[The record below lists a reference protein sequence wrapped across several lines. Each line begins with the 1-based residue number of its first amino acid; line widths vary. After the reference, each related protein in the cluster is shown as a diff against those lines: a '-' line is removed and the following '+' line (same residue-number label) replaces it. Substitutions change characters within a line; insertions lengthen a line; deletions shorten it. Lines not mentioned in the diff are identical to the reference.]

1 MQMCKYQKS
10 SGSISCIIRP
20 NWLAY
25 NAPTTTIPTA
35 PRIMLIPKL
44 FFPALL
50 VCNDALPVAVLEELS
65 GDPVTTAGTT
75 VTDVTVDRAPL
86 GSVVVK
92 TLVEVLLVVLLLV
105 ASGACVVL
113 SSEEAVD
120 SAMLVDVEVI
130 AIVEEESVARE
141 LAELV
146 DVDRTLSLE
155 ACVVELEVAAE
166 VVAPEAVA

>member
-1 MQMCKYQKS
+1 M
-10 SGSISCIIRP
+10 
-20 NWLAY
+20 
-25 NAPTTTIPTA
+25 
-35 PRIMLIPKL
+35 IPKL